1 MVSWVRALNTVRA
14 PVRRQETPGFQPL
27 TVHQTKRRCKGEGAP
42 CYSMFLEFGSV
53 AGSYLFSNAAAFP
66 LPKGAGAS
74 SLRAH
79 VCTSGQDFARRSP
92 CLFLGQH

>member
-1 MVSWVRALNTVRA
+1 
-14 PVRRQETPGFQPL
+14 
-27 TVHQTKRRCKGEGAP
+27 
-42 CYSMFLEFGSV
+42 MFLEFGSV
-53 AGSYLFSNAAAFP
+53 AGSYLCSNAAAFP